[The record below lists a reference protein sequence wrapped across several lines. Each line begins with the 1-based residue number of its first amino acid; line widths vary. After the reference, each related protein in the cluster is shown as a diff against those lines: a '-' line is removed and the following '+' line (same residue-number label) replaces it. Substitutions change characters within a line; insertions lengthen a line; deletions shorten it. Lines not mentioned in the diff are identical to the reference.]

1 MKERLLNKL
10 LSARYLVT
18 IILTIV
24 FAVLA
29 FLGGLTTEFIT
40 IYTMIV
46 TFYFSRE
53 RNDKNDNIN

>member
-1 MKERLLNKL
+1 MKEKIINKL
-10 LSARYLVT
+10 LSARFLVT

-29 FLGGLTTEFIT
+29 FMGGLTTEFIT

-53 RNDKNDNIN
+53 RKDKNDNT

>member
-1 MKERLLNKL
+1 MKEKILNKL
-10 LSARYLVT
+10 LSARFLVT

-29 FLGGLTTEFIT
+29 FMGGLTTEFIT

-53 RNDKNDNIN
+53 RNNKGDD

>member
-1 MKERLLNKL
+1 MKEKIINKL
-10 LSARYLVT
+10 LSARFLVT

-29 FLGGLTTEFIT
+29 FMGGLTTEFIT

-46 TFYFSRE
+46 TFYFSKDRTE
-53 RNDKNDNIN
+53 DK

>member
-1 MKERLLNKL
+1 MKEKIINNL
-10 LSARYLVT
+10 LSARFLVT

-24 FAVLA
+24 FAVLSII
-29 FLGGLTTEFIT
+29 GGLTTEFIT

-53 RNDKNDNIN
+53 RNDKNDNI

>member
-1 MKERLLNKL
+1 MKEKIINKL
-10 LSARYLVT
+10 LSARFLVT

-29 FLGGLTTEFIT
+29 FMGGLTTEFIT

-46 TFYFSRE
+46 TFYFSKDRKE
-53 RNDKNDNIN
+53 DK